1 MPKGDKNGAI
11 SVKMD
16 RGDYARI
23 TASAKKLERSIAQQL
38 RIIIRAFYT
47 GETA

>member
-16 RGDYARI
+16 KADYGRI
-23 TASAKKLERSIAQQL
+23 AASAKKLERSIAQQL
-38 RIIIRAFYT
+38 RIIIRNFYT
-47 GETA
+47 GDPA